1 MRRDVIANQAPA
13 AAYSRE
19 RFCCSHSS
27 ALVRPALAAL
37 SKLDQ
42 GEPTPV
48 HGSESTAPPA
58 VDGAVPL
65 LESNDEGVRSDWE
78 RLRAMEPALV
88 PASAKLRSDRSS
100 VEGTGGDRPE
110 AEPTCRSCKDTAA
123 P

>member
-1 MRRDVIANQAPA
+1 MRHDAIANQAPA
-13 AAYSRE
+13 TVYSRE

-27 ALVRPALAAL
+27 ALVRPAVPAL
-37 SKLDQ
+37 SRLLH

-58 VDGAVPL
+58 VPL
-65 LESNDEGVRSDWE
+65 LGSNDEGVRSDWE
-78 RLRAMEPALV
+78 RLRAMEPALA

-110 AEPTCRSCKDTAA
+110 AEATCRSCKDTAA